1 MTIFTKRALALGSL
15 LTVVAFGTSFTAF
28 AQPPAGGVAP
38 KHGKR
43 MERNEKHPEIRK
55 ALRNLEQAKN
65 NMEHAADDF
74 GGHKAKA
81 LELSEQAISEL
92 KLALAADKK

>member
-28 AQPPAGGVAP
+28 AQPPVGGVAP

-55 ALRNLEQAKN
+55 AIRNLEQAKN

-74 GGHKAKA
+74 DGHKAKA
-81 LELSEQAISEL
+81 RQLTIEAIEQL
-92 KLALAADKK
+92 KLALASDRK

>member
-15 LTVVAFGTSFTAF
+15 LTVVAFGTSFTAI
-28 AQPPAGGVAP
+28 AQPPVGGVVRGQ
-38 KHGKR
+38 GKR

-55 ALRNLEQAKN
+55 AIKNLMQAKN

-81 LELSEQAISEL
+81 RQLTVEAIEEL
-92 KLALAADKK
+92 KLALAADRK